1 MKIRNDDGNSDSQR
15 MNGLEDV
22 SLNKRS
28 PVPLYHQAAQALEE
42 AVSEGRFRPASK
54 LPNELDLARQLGIS
68 RPTMRAAIQEL
79 VEKGL
84 VVRRRGV
91 GTMIARAPVTRPIAL
106 TSLYDDLK
114 KSGKVPKTEVLSFDT
129 VQCSPE
135 VEAFLQIDP
144 DTPALTFD
152 RLRLADSTPVAL
164 LHNVI
169 QPDLLEIKSEDLAR
183 NGLYELFRKN
193 GITPH
198 SATQRVGA
206 SKANAEEAKLL
217 EIKQG
222 DPLLTTIRFTYDVN
236 GRPIEYGCHRYPAE
250 SYTFETVLIAR

>member
-1 MKIRNDDGNSDSQR
+1 MNALDG
-15 MNGLEDV
+15 V
-22 SLNKRS
+22 SLDPRS

-42 AVSEGRFRPASK
+42 AVSDRRLHPASK

-79 VEKGL
+79 VNKGL

-91 GTMIARAPVTRPIAL
+91 GTMVARAPVTRPIAL

-114 KSGKVPKTEVLSFDT
+114 KTGKVPKTEVLGFDMAR
-129 VQCSPE
+129 CSTE

-152 RLRLADSTPVAL
+152 RLRLADSIPVAL
-164 LHNVI
+164 LHNVMR
-169 QPDLLEIKSEDLAR
+169 PDSLEIKSEDLAQ

-217 EIKQG
+217 QIKQG
-222 DPLLTTIRFTYDVN
+222 DPLLTTVRFTYDVN
-236 GRPIEYGCHRYPAE
+236 GQPIEYGCHRYPAE